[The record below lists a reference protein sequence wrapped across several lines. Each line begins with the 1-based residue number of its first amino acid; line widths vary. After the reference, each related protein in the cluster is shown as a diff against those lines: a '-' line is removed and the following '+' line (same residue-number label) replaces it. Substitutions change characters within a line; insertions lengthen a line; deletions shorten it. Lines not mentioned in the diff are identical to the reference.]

1 MQKEIETL
9 QNQEDT
15 LQFETFDHDLAYQI
29 GAALREE
36 AVRRGV
42 AVTIDVRA
50 WGQILFHCSMGG
62 TTPDNDSWVERKSA
76 VVLRFHASSFRVG
89 RELAAA
95 KTTMEERYLV
105 DSREFGPHG
114 GSFPIRVRN
123 AGSDAVRGGVIG
135 AITVSG
141 LPQEEDHALV
151 VAVLER
157 FTAGR

>member
-1 MQKEIETL
+1 MQF
-9 QNQEDT
+9 NA
-15 LQFETFDHDLAYQI
+15 FDHDLAFRI
-29 GAALREE
+29 GTALREE
-36 AVRRGV
+36 AVKRGV

-50 WGQILFHCSMGG
+50 YGQMLFHSSMAG
-62 TTPDNDSWVERKSA
+62 TTPDNDRWVDRKSA
-76 VVLRFHASSFRVG
+76 VVLRFQASSFRIG

-114 GSFPIRVRN
+114 GSFPVRLR
-123 AGSDAVRGGVIG
+123 ARGGRTDGGDAPGGVIG

-157 FTAGR
+157 FVTEG